1 MVMAVQLCAHRKR
14 PLNYIYFIE
23 GELYV
28 CELEPS
34 KVLIQEERRRLPK
47 VSVAEL
53 ADLGF

>member
-1 MVMAVQLCAHRKR
+1 MVMAVELCAHRKR
-14 PLNYIYFIE
+14 PLNYIYFTE